1 MVDILGKRAP
11 VSCAAARTVQG
22 SDLSML
28 LPASL
33 LAAVGRGFLGRCPKC
48 ACARLFRSF
57 LQPVASCPACGQDW
71 RKRTADDFPPYLVIL
86 AIGHIVAPG
95 MIAMERG
102 WHPPLWVHL
111 TVWLPAVLILGIFLI
126 QPMKGAVIA
135 AQWWHWDRAGVAEYE
150 SSEEAMSAGDTSRK
164 A

>member
-1 MVDILGKRAP
+1 MLDVLG
-11 VSCAAARTVQG
+11 AAERDSHPGVALRTTEPA
-22 SDLSML
+22 DLSALM
-28 LPASL
+28 PASL
-33 LAAVGRGFLGRCPKC
+33 LSAVGRGFLGRCPKC

-57 LQPVASCPACGQDW
+57 LQPVTFCPACGQDW

-86 AIGHIVAPG
+86 AVGHIVAPG
-95 MIAMERG
+95 MIAMERF

-111 TVWLPAVLILGIFLI
+111 TVWLPAVLILSFLLI

-135 AQWWHWDRAGVAEYE
+135 AQWWHWDRAGVAEDE
-150 SSEEAMSAGDTSRK
+150 SIEESRTAGET